1 MVGGAPIVNPITSD
15 LASAHRTD
23 GHAAQAN
30 SRAVL
35 A

>member
-1 MVGGAPIVNPITSD
+1 MVGGAPIVNPVTSD
-15 LASAHRTD
+15 LASATRTN
-23 GHAAQAN
+23 GHAAQPS